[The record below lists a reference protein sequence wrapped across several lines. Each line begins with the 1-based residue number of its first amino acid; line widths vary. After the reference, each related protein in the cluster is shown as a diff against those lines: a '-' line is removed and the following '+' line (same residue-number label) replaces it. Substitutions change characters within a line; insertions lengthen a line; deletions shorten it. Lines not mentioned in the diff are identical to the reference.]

1 MTTPLTAHDMA
12 RVDTSGIRGG
22 YSDAHPVRPLVE
34 LLRRRLGHL
43 GERWLPTLMA
53 LLQVAREQV
62 G

>member
-1 MTTPLTAHDMA
+1 MTTPLAARDVA
-12 RVDTSGIRGG
+12 RVDTPGIRGG
-22 YSDAHPVRPLVE
+22 FPDAQRVRPFVE

-53 LLQVAREQV
+53 LLQVARQQV